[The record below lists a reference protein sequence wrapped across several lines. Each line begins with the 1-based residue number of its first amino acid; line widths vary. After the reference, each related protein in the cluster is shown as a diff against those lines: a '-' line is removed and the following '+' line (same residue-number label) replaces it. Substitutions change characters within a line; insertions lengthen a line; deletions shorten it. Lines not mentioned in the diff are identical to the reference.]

1 MSSDRPLVMI
11 VDDVPE
17 NIQVAARFLQDDGC
31 NIAFAT
37 SGAQALQALGK
48 LRPQLILLD
57 IDMPDMNGFQVIER
71 LSVHPDTAAIPV
83 IFLTAMHDDS
93 SLQAGFQLGAV
104 DFITKPFRSVELC
117 SRVRTHIR
125 LRSAELRAEASSR
138 SKSRFLANIS
148 HELRTPLN
156 SVLGWVEMLQQ
167 RRPDAATRTAL
178 DNIERSGKSLLGLI
192 NELLD
197 LASAE
202 EGRMKLNEEDCSL
215 SHLVEEV
222 VHELRPLVSRRRLEL
237 HLDLATGY
245 RDAIHSDPRR
255 LRQILLNLLSNAV
268 KFADAGSIRLAVS
281 TADQTDGKLRLRLQ
295 VEDRGIGISE
305 EDQARIFAPFQ
316 QAEDKRARHR
326 GGTGLGLPISRTLC
340 ELMGG
345 SLSVSSV
352 PGRGSVF
359 TADILTRPAVD
370 PDFAAPQAKTDER
383 ESSGEPGNNSIPD
396 AATHATILQQ
406 IRIFLNDGSYNQA
419 LALGRIIEQVP
430 AEVRHGLCAP
440 AFSRVLRDIHGF
452 DFVTLKLSCR
462 ELASILENLDS

>member
-1 MSSDRPLVMI
+1 MSTSRPLVMI
-11 VDDVPE
+11 VDDVPD
-17 NIQVAARFLQDDGC
+17 NIQVAARFLQEDGYS
-31 NIAFAT
+31 IAFAT
-37 SGAQALQALGK
+37 SGAQALQALVK

-57 IDMPDMNGFQVIER
+57 IDMPEMNGFQVIEK
-71 LSVHPDTAAIPV
+71 LAANPDTAAIPV

-93 SLQAGFQLGAV
+93 SLQSGFQLGAV

-148 HELRTPLN
+148 HELRTPMN

-167 RRPDAATRTAL
+167 RQPDLATRSAL
-178 DNIERSGKSLLGLI
+178 DNIERSGRSLLELI

-215 SHLVEEV
+215 AHLIQEV
-222 VHELRPLVSRRRLEL
+222 IHELRPLVSRRRLQL
-237 HLDLATGY
+237 HLELATSY

-268 KFADAGSIRLAVS
+268 KFTDAGSIRLAVS
-281 TADQTDGKLRLRLQ
+281 TADQADGSIRLRLQ
-295 VEDRGIGISE
+295 VEDSGIGISE
-305 EDQARIFAPFQ
+305 EEQTRIFAPFQ

-345 SLSVSSV
+345 SLGVSSLSGV
-352 PGRGSVF
+352 GSVF
-359 TADILTRPAVD
+359 TAEILTRPAID
-370 PDFAAPQAKTDER
+370 PDFAAPVAAVLNVDGDEPR
-383 ESSGEPGNNSIPD
+383 SASVPD
-396 AATHATILQQ
+396 QATHAAILQQ
-406 IRIFLNDGSYNQA
+406 IRVFLGDGSYNQA
-419 LALGRIIEQVP
+419 LALAKILEQVP
-430 AEVRHGLCAP
+430 PEVRHGLCAP
-440 AFSRVLRDIHGF
+440 AISRVLRDIHGF